1 MGTHIV
7 KTTIEIADDL
17 FKRAQRLAR
26 KEKTTLRA
34 LTEQGLRLVLK
45 EEGRPTAKWK
55 WNPSIVRGGLC
66 EGFKDA
72 SWEKIRGEIYPVPEP

>member
-17 FKRAQRLAR
+17 LERAQQLAR
-26 KEKTTLRA
+26 REKTTLRA

-45 EEGRPTAKWK
+45 EEGRPSAKWK
-55 WNPSIVRGGLC
+55 WNPPIVKGGLS

-72 SWEKIRGEIYPVPEP
+72 SWEKIREEIYPPHQS